1 MLFQK
6 MDELHLGY
14 LTHEEFLLNMTTRGE
29 KLPTEMI
36 ENLLRNEVYNDD
48 KKFYYQ
54 KYCYDIIETSK
65 KLETLAIEKVQQQDE
80 EYQMNSKTYK
90 VKRKTASPTKSASSL
105 AQGSPTKSLTSSSS
119 HKYDS
124 DGVITPH
131 VTTLGHSTQSR
142 GSFYLEQDSIISHQF
157 SLVVKTASTHRISV
171 HSLKQVQHLEATV
184 KSPSSAVNPKK
195 DQTQAPFITIN
206 EIL

>member
-1 MLFQK
+1 MTFHQFCQVTEIEPVPSEKSLLMLFQK
-6 MDELHLGY
+6 MDELQLGY

-65 KLETLAIEKVQQQDE
+65 KLENLAIEKVQQQDE
-80 EYQMNSKTYK
+80 EYQMNSKTDK
-90 VKRKTASPTKSASSL
+90 VKRETASPTKSASSL

-124 DGVITPH
+124 DCVHKYDSDGVITPH

-142 GSFYLEQDSIISHQF
+142 GSLYMEQDSIISHQF
-157 SLVVKTASTHRISV
+157 SLVVRAAATHRISV
-171 HSLKQVQHLEATV
+171 HSLQQVQ
-184 KSPSSAVNPKK
+184 
-195 DQTQAPFITIN
+195 
-206 EIL
+206 

>member
-1 MLFQK
+1 MMFQK
-6 MDELHLGY
+6 MDVKQLGY

-36 ENLLRNEVYNDD
+36 ENLFKNEIYNDD

-54 KYCYDIIETSK
+54 KYCNDIIETSK
-65 KLETLAIEKVQQQDE
+65 KLEILAIEKVQQQDE

-105 AQGSPTKSLTSSSS
+105 AQRSPTKSLTSSSS
-119 HKYDS
+119 LRCDS

-142 GSFYLEQDSIISHQF
+142 GSFYLEQDTIISHQF
-157 SLVVKTASTHRISV
+157 SLVVRAASTHRLSV
-171 HSLKQVQHLEATV
+171 HSLQQVRHVQ
-184 KSPSSAVNPKK
+184 PSA
-195 DQTQAPFITIN
+195 
-206 EIL
+206 EL